1 MSHRQNLAT
10 AKYIAGF
17 LGLSTVYT
25 ALTLRSKQL
34 KRLSDEGRRPVVL
47 PRELPGHFLMALRHK
62 RPTDIDELSQLSG
75 LWVAFYTTPAVV
87 QLTGSAGSLHAQHL
101 TGNAMVPAGSQAF
114 AVHADLRP
122 DSLHGRCTASL
133 LPGGLLL
140 LQLPCLVTAY
150 RDADEAAAAASAP
163 AEAAGEEVSV
173 LTVDCQLASWLPWL
187 RVPLRRVPSSA
198 YVSRDAHGLVRGDG
212 VAEAVRAVT
221 EVRPD

>member
-1 MSHRQNLAT
+1 
-10 AKYIAGF
+10 
-17 LGLSTVYT
+17 
-25 ALTLRSKQL
+25 
-34 KRLSDEGRRPVVL
+34 
-47 PRELPGHFLMALRHK
+47 MACW
-62 RPTDIDELSQLSG
+62 PFTD
-75 LWVAFYTTPAVV
+75 A
-87 QLTGSAGSLHAQHL
+87 
-101 TGNAMVPAGSQAF
+101 
-114 AVHADLRP
+114 
-122 DSLHGRCTASL
+122 
-133 LPGGLLL
+133 GGLLL